1 MPDLLCDHHR
11 AALSHAEHTP
21 GMTERFRRFPVALRI
36 DQLAGLLER
45 GCLGL
50 HDLGRHILDGITR
63 IKITGEENLV
73 TVIGLGC
80 CRGRNSQAERVIAR
94 QIQLAAK
101 SGDRRVADTAGLGQI
116 GNGQVLY
123 FLLVRQDVICDFLF

>member
-1 MPDLLCDHHR
+1 MPDLLGDYHG
-11 AALSHAEHTP
+11 AALPHTEHTIR
-21 GMTERFRRFPVALRI
+21 MAERICRFSVALKVN
-36 DQLAGLLER
+36 QLTGLLDC
-45 GCLGL
+45 GGFGL
-50 HDLGRHILDGITR
+50 HDFNSHILDGVVR
-63 IKITGEENLV
+63 IEITGEEHLV

-80 CRGRNSQAERVIAR
+80 CRGRNSQAERVIAW

-101 SGDRRVADTAGLGQI
+101 SGDRRVADTAGLSQI